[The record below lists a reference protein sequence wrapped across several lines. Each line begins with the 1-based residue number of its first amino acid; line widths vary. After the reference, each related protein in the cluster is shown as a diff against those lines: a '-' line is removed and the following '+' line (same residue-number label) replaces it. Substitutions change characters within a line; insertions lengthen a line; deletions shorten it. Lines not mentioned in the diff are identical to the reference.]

1 MGNVLTKLKRFF
13 ANKNT
18 VAILSVIAGILVLY
32 IGYNWRISSA
42 TKPINIPYAKAT
54 LGSRHTITRDDIG
67 MMEVAG
73 SVLSKSKNIIRSSGQ
88 LIGKQVAYGNT
99 IQENSFFF
107 KDDIASTEDNLVA
120 SSVVYKMEDGF
131 MPIQLQ
137 VNLHSTFGN
146 AIYPGNYIDLWFEG
160 KADDYSYIYG
170 QFIQSIK
177 VLDVVDSDGKS
188 VFETTNESRSPAY
201 LIFGIPDEM
210 NTLIANA
217 KKVGNLVAVPRNKSY
232 TASNTNKSTKVSSS
246 YLRAF
251 VEAKALQV
259 PDETNKDASEVNTT
273 NGKEVVIN
281 E

>member
-88 LIGKQVAYGNT
+88 LIGKQVTYGNT

>member
-120 SSVVYKMEDGF
+120 SSVVYKMFASGLNF
-131 MPIQLQ
+131 
-137 VNLHSTFGN
+137 
-146 AIYPGNYIDLWFEG
+146 
-160 KADDYSYIYG
+160 
-170 QFIQSIK
+170 FI
-177 VLDVVDSDGKS
+177 
-188 VFETTNESRSPAY
+188 
-201 LIFGIPDEM
+201 
-210 NTLIANA
+210 
-217 KKVGNLVAVPRNKSY
+217 
-232 TASNTNKSTKVSSS
+232 
-246 YLRAF
+246 
-251 VEAKALQV
+251 
-259 PDETNKDASEVNTT
+259 
-273 NGKEVVIN
+273 
-281 E
+281 